1 MCVTID
7 ENRVTKKTK
16 NDEEP
21 SKRFQFRLKLTEA
34 LFVEEL
40 MKNAGNQ
47 TVTQFFRELIRS
59 RGVYEATKREQANL
73 IIKGLS
79 EKKITP
85 KDLID
90 AGLNWEK
97 WTEK

>member
-1 MCVTID
+1 MTND
-7 ENRVTKKTK
+7 ENRVTKKPK

-59 RGVYEATKREQANL
+59 RGIYEATKREHANL
-73 IIKGLS
+73 IMRVLN

-85 KDLID
+85 KDLIE

-97 WTEK
+97 WNQN